1 MINRYYYTGGHNM
14 ENNWYDNKAL
24 LEKIDALD
32 SKIDSLRTDLES
44 TRVMIRDYNNLRQ
57 KVEDT
62 AGKVNTIMWLIPI
75 IIAAVGL
82 LFTFINFVTK

>member
-1 MINRYYYTGGHNM
+1 MAD
-14 ENNWYDNKAL
+14 NWYDNKAL

>member
-1 MINRYYYTGGHNM
+1 MT
-14 ENNWYDNKAL
+14 ENWYGNKEL

-44 TRVMIRDYNNLRQ
+44 TRMMIRDYNNLRQ

-62 AGKVNTIMWLIPI
+62 SGKVNTIMWMIPV
-75 IIAAVGL
+75 IIAATGI
-82 LFTFINFVTK
+82 LFTMLNFILN

>member
-1 MINRYYYTGGHNM
+1 M

>member
-1 MINRYYYTGGHNM
+1 M

-57 KVEDT
+57 RVEDT

>member
-1 MINRYYYTGGHNM
+1 M

-75 IIAAVGL
+75 IIAATGL
-82 LFTFINFVTK
+82 LFTFINFITK

>member
-1 MINRYYYTGGHNM
+1 M

-32 SKIDSLRTDLES
+32 SKIDSLRTDLDS

>member
-1 MINRYYYTGGHNM
+1 M

-57 KVEDT
+57 RVEDT

-75 IIAAVGL
+75 IIAATGL
-82 LFTFINFVTK
+82 LFTFINFITK